1 MIKLFYM
8 KRILLFSFVTVWI
21 SSVFTFCATRT
32 YSSENGVYV
41 GDTLVK
47 SGNRFVGVSFGDGGA
62 VAEVSSLD
70 AYNRL

>member
-47 SGNRFVGVSFGDGGA
+47 SGNRFVGYLLVMEA
-62 VAEVSSLD
+62 QWQRYLRSSRPCL
-70 AYNRL
+70 